1 MQISSSNNRASLSS
15 SGSNSSGSKLST
27 VFDPLAG
34 IEPAPITVR
43 IAGRVYEAPPR
54 MAGEWFTVL
63 KRAGWLTRW
72 RIIADAEYDPDGL
85 GAAGVLSVCL
95 EDDPAG
101 AYRIRLA
108 VDDGDVSGKAVADA
122 GRKLFAKAAG
132 VEWWVAERVAI
143 QSLSWSG
150 IGAELYMKGMRP
162 GEVPLPV
169 WLGAAY
175 RTWMSLLDDK
185 ARAATDTTLSLPPAG
200 YDSDEPLPTSLGEL
214 FV

>member
-1 MQISSSNNRASLSS
+1 M
-15 SGSNSSGSKLST
+15 
-27 VFDPLAG
+27 FDPLQG

-43 IAGRVYEAPPR
+43 IAGRVYEAPAR
-54 MAGEWFTVL
+54 SAGGWLTTL

-72 RIIADAEYDPDGL
+72 RVIADDERDPEGL

-101 AYRIRLA
+101 AYRLRLA
-108 VDDGDVSGKAVADA
+108 VDDGAVSGKAVADA

-132 VEWWVAERVAI
+132 VDWWIAERVAI
-143 QSLSWSG
+143 QSISWAG
-150 IGAELYMKGMRP
+150 VGAELYMKGMRP
-162 GEVPLPV
+162 GDVPLPV

-185 ARAATDTTLSLPPAG
+185 ARAAADTALSLPPAG
-200 YDSDEPLPTSLGEL
+200 YDSDEPLPSSLSEL